1 MKYENQTTHI
11 LTRTYLVLVIWN
23 HIYIIDMKDILLIY
37 SGSCPNYKATR
48 QMLEEI
54 GLAFIEI
61 NQDDLHEGC
70 FGKNFSSPTL
80 LVDNDIV
87 IFGGET
93 DSSYG
98 ACTTSLPDKEDLR
111 NLLNGL
117 T

>member
-1 MKYENQTTHI
+1 MKS
-11 LTRTYLVLVIWN
+11 LS
-23 HIYIIDMKDILLIY
+23 LIC
-37 SGSCPNYKATR
+37 SGSCPNYKLTR
-48 QMLEEI
+48 QILEEI

-61 NQDDLHEGC
+61 NQDHLHEGC

-93 DSSYG
+93 DSSEG
-98 ACTTSLPDKEDLR
+98 ACSTDLPDKEELR

>member
-1 MKYENQTTHI
+1 MKS
-11 LTRTYLVLVIWN
+11 LA
-23 HIYIIDMKDILLIY
+23 LIY
-37 SGSCPNYKATR
+37 SSSCPNYKPTR

-61 NQDDLHEGC
+61 NQDCLHEGC

-87 IFGGET
+87 IFGGEI
-93 DSSYG
+93 DSSEG
-98 ACTTSLPDKEDLR
+98 ACSTDLPDKEELR